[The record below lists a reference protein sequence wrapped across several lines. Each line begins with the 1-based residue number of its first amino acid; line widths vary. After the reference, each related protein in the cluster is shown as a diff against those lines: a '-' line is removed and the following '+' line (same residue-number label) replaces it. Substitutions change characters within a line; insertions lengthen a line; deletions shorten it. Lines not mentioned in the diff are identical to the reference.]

1 MNKTT
6 NILLPNAFEFI
17 EDQNLDSD
25 LITRT
30 SVTFWTDVWRR
41 LLKNKVAMLGLFIIV
56 IIMILSIFVPVFSEY
71 TYKSQDL
78 ANANAAPSA
87 LHVFGTDNLGR
98 DMWVRV
104 WVGARVSLAVGIF
117 GSVIP
122 SLIGIV
128 IGGISG
134 YFGGK
139 LDMLIMRSID
149 VAMCVPSMIYII
161 LIMLFIGSGPVSIII
176 AFALTG
182 WMGSARSVRGMILQL
197 KEMEYVLASKA
208 LGASSASLIFN
219 HLIPNTLGIVVVSM
233 TMGIPSAI
241 FYEAY
246 LSFIGLGV
254 APPIPSW
261 GQLSNAGIAVFRVYP
276 SQLMIPSVLI
286 SLTML
291 SFNLFGDGLRDAL
304 DPKLRS

>member
-6 NILLPNAFEFI
+6 NILLPNAFEFV
-17 EDQNLDSD
+17 EDPQLDSD
-25 LITRT
+25 SITRP
-30 SVTFWTDVWRR
+30 SVTFWKDVWRR
-41 LLKNKVAMLGLFIIV
+41 LFKNKVAMLGLFIIT
-56 IIMILSIFVPVFSEY
+56 IITILAICVPLFSEY
-71 TYKSQDL
+71 TYKGQDL
-78 ANANAAPSA
+78 VNANALPSST
-87 LHVFGTDNLGR
+87 HIFGTDNLGR

-104 WVGARVSLAVGIF
+104 WVGARVSLAVGVF

-139 LDMLIMRSID
+139 LDMLIMRFID

-161 LIMLFIGSGPVSIII
+161 LIMLFIGSGPISIII

-254 APPIPSW
+254 APPTPSW

-276 SQLMIPSVLI
+276 SQLMIPSALI

>member
-1 MNKTT
+1 MRETT
-6 NILLPNAFEFI
+6 DILLPNAFEFNVN
-17 EDQNLDSD
+17 QNFDSD
-25 LITRT
+25 LITRP

-41 LLKNKVAMLGLFIIV
+41 LFKNKVAMLGLIIIV
-56 IIMILSIFVPVFSEY
+56 FITFMAIFVPFFSDY
-71 TYKSQDL
+71 NYRGQDL
-78 ANANAAPSA
+78 ANINGAPSST
-87 LHVFGTDNLGR
+87 HIFGTDNLGR

-122 SLIGIV
+122 SFIGIV

-139 LDMLIMRSID
+139 LDMLIMRFID

-161 LIMLFIGSGPVSIII
+161 LIMLYIGSGPVSIII

-197 KEMEYVLASKA
+197 KEREYVLASKA

-219 HLIPNTLGIVVVSM
+219 HLVPNTLGIVVVSI

-276 SQLMIPSVLI
+276 SQLLIPSVLI